1 MNSNAPTFPLKTI
14 TSALFASSFIFAVL
28 DVQAAVSQS
37 PLSLTVSVP
46 PNLILTLDDSGSMS
60 RAYVSDAINYS
71 RDTQRAKSSHFNAMY
86 YNPKITYRIPP
97 RFNTDGTASGTP
109 FSTSFSNAPINGF
122 NSTKGSVNLSTD
134 YRPTWSYRV
143 INTTQTYA
151 ENPGFRHTLDL
162 TLSNGQTSSARTHD
176 GVTFQ
181 VRRVNN
187 STCQVIV
194 TAPSDHPPI
203 NCSRSY
209 DTYTLKQADATIG
222 IAAYYY
228 IFDTTLTNC
237 PANQSLQKDNDNCY
251 RKVEVSNNSGTVRAD
266 DIAAGTDER
275 NNFAIWYS
283 FYRTRALTTI
293 SAASLAFAELPAS
306 TRITWQALES
316 CTKLNSTNECLGG
329 RNLFR
334 EYTTAQRGDLY
345 NWLYT
350 MDFNSW
356 TPLRAALDRAGKF
369 LQTDKA
375 AWQKFPNGPSADN
388 TAANTYS
395 CRPSYHIMMT
405 DGVWNK
411 ADGSVTGLTRFDHQN
426 FDLPDG
432 KKYSNTRTPYA
443 DTTENTLADLAMH
456 YWATDLNDTLA
467 NKIKPYYADNKGTEA
482 EKYWNAR
489 NNPATWQHMVNFTVG
504 LGLTSSLNQS
514 NLEWDDEKGTFESP
528 GYRNILNGTAS
539 WPEASE
545 DSVNN
550 VYDLWHAAINSRGE
564 FFSAESPEA
573 IIQAFKDIMSRIAER
588 KSVAAKPAINSGQVV
603 EDVTD
608 GTKVTTVSYQT
619 SYSSEDNWAGDLT
632 RSDKERKF
640 NAATGTYVD
649 SFSQQWSAKD
659 KMPAPAARNIRI
671 KGSGSS
677 GLQAF
682 TWSNAGNA
690 ATVGTLANL
699 LSRDPE
705 KGNAADSR
713 GEARLNYLRG
723 VRTDEGTTFRT
734 RSSVLGDLYSSSPVV
749 VSRARYLN
757 SFANRLEGGTAY
769 TTFAASI
776 CSSNCVT

>member
-1 MNSNAPTFPLKTI
+1 MNSKAPTFPLKTI

-60 RAYVSDAINYS
+60 RAYVSDTINYS
-71 RDTQRAKSSHFNAMY
+71 RGTRRAKSSYFNAMY

-122 NSTKGSVNLSTD
+122 NSTRGSVNLSTD

-143 INTTQTYA
+143 TDTTQTYA
-151 ENPGFRHTLDL
+151 EFTHTLDL
-162 TLSNGQTSSARTHD
+162 SLSNGETSSEQTHG
-176 GVTFQ
+176 GVIF
-181 VRRVNN
+181 RVKRVDN

-194 TAPSDHPPI
+194 TVPSDHPPI
-203 NCSRSY
+203 NCSRSKSK
-209 DTYTLKQADATIG
+209 YTLKQADATIG

-228 IFDTTLTNC
+228 LFDTTLTNC

-306 TRITWQALES
+306 TRITWQALKS

-334 EYTTAQRGDLY
+334 EYTTAQRGDLH

-350 MDFNSW
+350 MGFNGS
-356 TPLRAALDRAGKF
+356 TPLRAVLDRAGKF
-369 LQTDKA
+369 LQTDEA

-405 DGVWNK
+405 DGVWNG
-411 ADGSVTGLTRFDHQN
+411 ADGSVTGLTHFDHQN

-443 DTTENTLADLAMH
+443 DTTKNTLADLAMH

-489 NNPATWQHMVNFTVG
+489 NNPATWQHMVNFMVG

-528 GYRNILNGTAS
+528 AYRNILNGTAS

-649 SFSQQWSAKD
+649 SFSQQ
-659 KMPAPAARNIRI
+659 
-671 KGSGSS
+671 
-677 GLQAF
+677 
-682 TWSNAGNA
+682 
-690 ATVGTLANL
+690 
-699 LSRDPE
+699 
-705 KGNAADSR
+705 
-713 GEARLNYLRG
+713 
-723 VRTDEGTTFRT
+723 
-734 RSSVLGDLYSSSPVV
+734 
-749 VSRARYLN
+749 
-757 SFANRLEGGTAY
+757 
-769 TTFAASI
+769 
-776 CSSNCVT
+776 